1 MWSANYTNV
10 DKSGLQPELRVF
22 VQFSNDVDDTTYQRE
37 YTVMPADF
45 PDGLTTPIQFQ
56 VDILNS
62 KDVITEDSIA
72 TVIATPVS
80 LKPIMTPPIVEQ
92 PIV

>member
-1 MWSANYTNV
+1 MMSMIRPTKENTP
-10 DKSGLQPELRVF
+10 LCQ
-22 VQFSNDVDDTTYQRE
+22 Q
-37 YTVMPADF
+37 DF

-80 LKPIMTPPIVEQ
+80 LKPIMTPPIVVQ
-92 PIV
+92 PII